1 MKSFFKTYWTYFV
14 SFIIPLVIMTGVYL
28 TQGIYWN
35 SDTSPLLGD
44 GFHQYVI
51 FDVALR
57 NILHGNGS
65 LFYTFTSGL
74 GLNFYALSSYYLG
87 SFLSPLVYFF
97 NLSNMPDAVYL
108 TTLLK
113 FGLIGLSTFFSL
125 TRLFKDIPKFLKLAL
140 STSYALM
147 SFTVSQLE
155 IKTWLDVFILIPLII
170 TGLQILIT
178 KKKFLLYFTS
188 LSILF
193 IQNYYFGY
201 MTALFLIFWYL
212 CQISWDFKTRKSSF
226 LDFIITSV
234 LAGMASLILILPTL
248 FDLQTHGEKLTEVT
262 KFQTESS
269 WYLDLFAKQ
278 FIGSFDTTKYG
289 AIPMIFVGL
298 LPFILTILFF
308 TLKSIKFHVKL
319 IYAIFFTFLIA
330 SFYIEVLDLFWQG
343 MHTPNMFL
351 HRYAWIFSTLLI
363 YTAAEV
369 LNRLK
374 EIKIW
379 NFLVSLFLIVTGFL
393 ATIYLKSHY
402 SFLTDLNIL
411 LTLEFLVVYSLLL
424 LAVIKKF
431 ISVNLF
437 AILISLFIMVE
448 MSLNA
453 SSQMDGIAKEWGFAS
468 RSSYNRDIPAMESFS
483 TDIGNQF
490 TRTEKLQT
498 QTGNDSMKFNYNGIS
513 QFSSVR
519 NRSASSTLDKL
530 GFKSSGTNLN
540 LRYAN
545 NSILADSL
553 FGIQYNIS
561 DSPIDKYGFKD
572 IYQKDNLTLYEN
584 QYSLPIA
591 FASQSVYND
600 VKFNEH
606 TLDNQAS
613 FLNQLANVN
622 FDYFSPIP
630 YDKTENTNDLIS
642 VTSSSTED
650 AAIQYQIEV
659 PENSQVYLSFT
670 NLHFSN
676 DKQKK
681 VDILVNGKKKTF
693 TTDNV
698 FSFFNLGYTKEKK
711 IFNIN
716 VSFPGNS
723 QVSFESPTFYRL
735 DTQTLTEAIQKI
747 KGQPVTVSTSKNKV
761 FATYDVQQDTS
772 IFFTI
777 PYDKGWSAYQ
787 DGKKIEIKQAQTG
800 FMKVDVH
807 KRKGTI
813 TLSFIPN
820 GFITGAICS
829 FTSLLLFGIY
839 NHRRKSSKA

>member
-1 MKSFFKTYWTYFV
+1 MKLFFKTYWTYFV
-14 SFIIPLVIMTGVYL
+14 SFIIPVIIMIGVYL
-28 TQGIYWN
+28 SQGIYWN

-97 NLSNMPDAVYL
+97 DLTNMPDAVYL

-113 FGLIGLSTFFSL
+113 FGLIGLSTYFSL
-125 TRLFKDIPKFLKLAL
+125 NKLFQSIPKPLKLAL

-147 SFTVSQLE
+147 SFSVSQLE

-170 TGLQILIT
+170 TGLQLLIT
-178 KKKFLLYFTS
+178 EKKFLLYFTS

-212 CQISWDFKTRKSSF
+212 CQISWDFKTRKSSV
-226 LDFIITSV
+226 LDFIVTSF
-234 LAGMASLILILPTL
+234 LAGMASLILTLPTL

-374 EIKIW
+374 ELKVW
-379 NFLVSLFLIVTGFL
+379 NFLSSLFLAVTGFL

-411 LTLEFLVVYSLLL
+411 LTLEFLIVYSILL

-431 ISVNLF
+431 ITVNLF

-453 SSQMDGIAKEWGFAS
+453 SSQIDGIAKEWGFAS
-468 RSSYNRDIPAMESFS
+468 RSAYNRDIPAMESFS
-483 TDIGNQF
+483 TYIGNQF
-490 TRTEKLQT
+490 TRTEKLET

-561 DSPIDKYGFKD
+561 DSPIDKYGFQD
-572 IYQKDNLTLYEN
+572 VYQKDNLTLYEN
-584 QYSLPIA
+584 QFSLPIA

-630 YDKTENTNDLIS
+630 YDKTENTDDLIS
-642 VTSSSTED
+642 VTSSSNEN

-681 VDILVNGKKKTF
+681 VDILVNGEKKTF

-711 IFNIN
+711 TFNIH

-723 QVSFESPTFYRL
+723 QVSFEPPTFYRL

-747 KGQPVTVSTSKNKV
+747 KEQPVTVSTSKNKV

-800 FMKVDVH
+800 FMKVDVP
-807 KRKGTI
+807 KGKGTI

-820 GFITGAICS
+820 GFVVGAICS

-839 NHRRKSSKA
+839 NHKRKSSKT

>member
-35 SDTSPLLGD
+35 SDSSPLLGD

-170 TGLQILIT
+170 TGLQLLIT
-178 KKKFLLYFTS
+178 EKKFLLYFTS

-226 LDFIITSV
+226 LDFIVISF
-234 LAGMASLILILPTL
+234 LAGMASLIVTLPTL

-289 AIPMIFVGL
+289 AIPMIFIGL

-319 IYAIFFTFLIA
+319 IYAIFFAFLIV
-330 SFYIEVLDLFWQG
+330 SFYIEALDLFWQG

-379 NFLVSLFLIVTGFL
+379 NFLVSLFFVVAGFL

-453 SSQMDGIAKEWGFAS
+453 SSQIDGIAKEWGFAS
-468 RSSYNRDIPAMESFS
+468 RSAYNRDIPAMKSFS
-483 TDIGNQF
+483 TYIGNQF
-490 TRTEKLQT
+490 SRTEKLET

-545 NSILADSL
+545 NSILANSL

-584 QYSLPIA
+584 QYFLPIA

-600 VKFNEH
+600 VKFTEH

-613 FLNQLANVN
+613 FLNQLADVN

-642 VTSSSTED
+642 VTSSSNED

-670 NLHFSN
+670 NIHFSN

-681 VDILVNGKKKTF
+681 VDILVNGEKKTF

-711 IFNIN
+711 TFNIN

-735 DTQTLTEAIQKI
+735 DTKTFTDAIQKI
-747 KGQPVTVSTSKNKV
+747 KEQPVTVSTSKNKV
-761 FATYDVQQDTS
+761 FATYDVKQDTS

-800 FMKVDVH
+800 FMKVDVP
-807 KRKGTI
+807 KGKGTI

-829 FTSLLLFGIY
+829 FTSLLLFGTY